1 MELRRRREEHAARV
15 MKNARRW
22 RAWRR
27 DFKSSLSLAE
37 KNALSGVVKK
47 LRLSAKWVKNTLR
60 VW

>member
-1 MELRRRREEHAARV
+1 MAGMERDG
-15 MKNARRW
+15 
-22 RAWRR
+22 
-27 DFKSSLSLAE
+27 DFKSSLLLAE